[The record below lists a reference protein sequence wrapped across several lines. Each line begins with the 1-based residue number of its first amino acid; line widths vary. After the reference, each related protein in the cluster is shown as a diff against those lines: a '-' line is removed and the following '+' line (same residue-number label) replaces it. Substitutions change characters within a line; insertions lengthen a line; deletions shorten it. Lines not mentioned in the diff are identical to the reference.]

1 MNHALMRRRDLMKAL
16 CAAGL
21 VHALPA
27 LAAAEPPVE
36 TTRIR
41 IQDSPIT
48 CFAPLYVAE
57 ALLKA
62 EGFTDVQYVKTPLA
76 EGPNEALAAGRIDL
90 AQNDSAAHVMSLDAG
105 APIVV
110 LGGIHTGCW
119 ELFVQP
125 SIRSLLDLKGKK
137 VAAPEKSSRQR
148 SSPRWSPR
156 WASIRERT
164 LSGSTMHRPTRCG
177 CSSRA
182 ASMRSWASCLNRKS
196 CGRVRSAAC

>member
-1 MNHALMRRRDLMKAL
+1 MNHAHLRRRDLMKAL

-21 VHALPA
+21 VHTLPA
-27 LAAAEPPVE
+27 LAVAEPPAE

-90 AQNDSAAHVMSLDAG
+90 AQNDSAAHAMSLDAG

-125 SIRSLLDLKGKK
+125 SIRSMLDLKGQL
-137 VAAPEKSSRQR
+137 VARAREEQPPGVLCRDGRLCGR
-148 SSPRWSPR
+148 STR
-156 WASIRERT
+156 ART
-164 LSGSTMHRPTRCG
+164 SSGSITRRPTRCG
-177 CSSRA
+177 CSRRA
-182 ASMRSWASCLNRKS
+182 ASTRSWASCLNRKS
-196 CGRVRSAAC
+196 CGRER